1 MGQEIN
7 STRFAAEDFRR
18 FGAALRQETAL
29 ARQMFAE
36 HGFAPRAR
44 RAGFELEAWLLDHNH
59 FPKPCNQS
67 FLAALADPLVVPE
80 LSRFN
85 IELNGSPQALEGAAL
100 SRLERELSATWQ
112 RCQDQA
118 HREEATVLAI
128 GTLPTLREQDLNL
141 DSMTPSPRYLAL
153 NEQVL
158 AARGGRPL
166 RLHIHAAEEG
176 APGLDTLHEDVMLE
190 AATTS
195 FQLHLQV
202 PLAQM
207 GRHYNASV
215 ILSAP
220 LLALAANSPFLFGR
234 ALWHETRIPLFEQ
247 AVDCGETCLS
257 GGEAGDRADAATL
270 ERRRVSFGSGYVAAD
285 PTELFADNLRRH
297 PVLLP
302 MCSDAPAERF
312 AHLRLHNGTLW
323 RWNRLLIGFEPDG
336 RPHLRLEQRVMPA
349 GPSIPDMLANAAF
362 FYGCVDR
369 LARQDLPPE
378 SQLPFAAARENFY
391 RAARQG
397 LGARLQWLDGREH
410 PVTELLE
417 QLLLLAR
424 QGLEALDIARDD
436 IERHIGLL
444 TARLRTRRDGAA
456 WQLAHHH
463 RHQDLFRLTADYLAQ
478 QRSGRPVHEWPL

>member
-1 MGQEIN
+1 MGEEI
-7 STRFAAEDFRR
+7 SRSEFEAADFARFDARLAE
-18 FGAALRQETAL
+18 ETAQL
-29 ARQMFAE
+29 RGLF
-36 HGFAPRAR
+36 
-44 RAGFELEAWLLDHNH
+44 RAGRLDDAGYVFGFEIEAWLLDHAY
-59 FPKPCNQS
+59 FPNS
-67 FLAALADPLVVPE
+67 VNEAFLKRLDHPLVVPE

-100 SRLERELSATWQ
+100 SRLERELSTTWQ

-247 AVDCGETCLS
+247 AVDCGETSLR

-444 TARLRTRRDGAA
+444 TARLRTRRNGAA